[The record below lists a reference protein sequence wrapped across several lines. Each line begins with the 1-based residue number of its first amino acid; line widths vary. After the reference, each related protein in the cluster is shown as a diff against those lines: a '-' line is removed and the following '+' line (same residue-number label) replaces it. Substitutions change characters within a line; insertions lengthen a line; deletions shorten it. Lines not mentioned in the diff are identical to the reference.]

1 MGKLLG
7 WLLTGGAT
15 AILSTASEIGKPLSE
30 AYATKQKSLI
40 DTHKI
45 DTEAA
50 TQVTIADYATGLQ
63 VNQLQATL
71 ALEDSKH
78 TITAWMRPSAFSVS
92 LFVFILVVIGAKL
105 PKLAG
110 LIGVSNAD
118 LPGYWSYLPILIISA
133 VVVLRPWEKNKSAQ
147 NIATMQAN
155 IAKSL
160 PITSS
165 SFFNRQ

>member
-30 AYATKQKSLI
+30 AYATKQKSLV

>member
-30 AYATKQKSLI
+30 AYATKQKALV

-45 DTEAA
+45 DTDAA

-147 NIATMQAN
+147 NTATMQAN

-160 PITSS
+160 PITSG